1 MADLT
6 GGFSSVG
13 GAIVERILSGGFIFI
28 GVLVLIVFIIGV
40 VWGIFYYRKFDI
52 KIRIKAKRGT
62 GSDGESVYKIY
73 YDKGAIM
80 HKRRDKRSFLR
91 LLHDKVDLPCP
102 PYESLQIL
110 AKGGNELG
118 IVRESDTEYYY
129 EVPGTIGRGYVMKDG
144 RSVAVKNSSTKI
156 IESDVAY
163 WNQLRKR
170 DNRKLFDM
178 ESLLMKVL
186 PFIPLIIVVV
196 GMIFFTYIWLDK
208 IPGVLTAV
216 AEVADKLA
224 EAAVAL
230 RDVSAA
236 QISGG

>member
-1 MADLT
+1 MADLS
-6 GGFSSVG
+6 GGFSQVG
-13 GAIVERILSGGFIFI
+13 SAILGKLLSGGFIFVGI
-28 GVLVLIVFIIGV
+28 LILIAFIFGII
-40 VWGIFYYRKFDI
+40 WAIFYYKKFDI
-52 KIRIKAKRGT
+52 KVRIKVKRGT
-62 GSDGESVYKIY
+62 GSDGESIYKID

-80 HKRRDKRSFLR
+80 YKRKDKRSFLR
-91 LLHDKVDLPCP
+91 LLKSKVDLPCP

-110 AKGGNELG
+110 AKGGNEIE
-118 IVRESDTEYYY
+118 IVRESDTEYYF
-129 EVPGTIGRGYVMKDG
+129 EVPGTIERGFVMREG
-144 RSVAVKNSSTKI
+144 RSTPVLNSKTKV

-170 DNRKLFDM
+170 DNRKLFDT

-216 AEVADKLA
+216 AEVADKLS
-224 EAAVAL
+224 EAASAL
-230 RDVSAA
+230 RDVSIA
-236 QISGG
+236 QATGG